1 MVAIV
6 DLLGNKARP
15 EVNILIVHAVLDR
28 RNWEIGTLSWLLRF
42 FEARR
47 SEARQKP
54 HEARRVEGDF

>member
-6 DLLGNKARP
+6 DLLGNKASP
-15 EVNILIVHAVLDR
+15 EISILIVHAVLDR

-42 FEARR
+42 FEAR
-47 SEARQKP
+47 QKP